1 GGLAGAGGG
10 GTGGGGA
17 VGGGG
22 SGGGGGE
29 SCDPYAPRS
38 PATDVFIG
46 PTGFEKFV
54 VGHVE
59 SAQKSVHLMIY
70 QFTNWA
76 IRDALIAAKKKGLDV
91 KVIYDGKQAANT
103 NTVSALQNAGV
114 EVKAAPAK
122 FDHAHAKVLI
132 VDGKRGVVMM
142 GNFNSYSM
150 SSERNYNAVVESADD
165 VADLEAVFQADW
177 GGTAPNLSCTRL
189 VVSPENSRARLTEL
203 INKADQRLDL
213 SVMYVT
219 DDKIVAAVKA
229 RVQAGVKVRMLLAN
243 PAWISNNAQTAA
255 TFKALGVPVK
265 YYVAGDLHAKLL
277 ITEDAAFVG
286 SENFSYTS
294 LDKNREAGVFVTES
308 APVAKI
314 QTQFDADFAAGAT
327 P

>member
-1 GGLAGAGGG
+1 M
-10 GTGGGGA
+10 TA
-17 VGGGG
+17 VF
-22 SGGGGGE
+22 
-29 SCDPYAPRS
+29 
-38 PATDVFIG
+38 VG
-46 PTGFEKFV
+46 PSGFEKFV
-54 VGHVE
+54 VGHVD
-59 SAQKSVHLMIY
+59 SAQKTLRLMAY

-76 IRDALIAAKKKGLDV
+76 VRDALIEAKKRGVDV
-91 KVIYDGKQAANT
+91 KVIYDPDQAANT
-103 NTVSALQNAGV
+103 NVMNALQGAGIA
-114 EVKAAPAK
+114 VKAAPAK
-122 FDHAHAKVLI
+122 FEHAHAKVMV
-132 VDGKRGVVMM
+132 VDGKRGLVMS
-142 GNFNSYSM
+142 GNLNSYSM
-150 SSERNYNAVVESADD
+150 SSERNYNAVLESADD

-177 GGTAPNLSCTRL
+177 DGATPNLACTRL
-189 VVSPENSRARLTEL
+189 VVSPENSRTRLTEL
-203 INKADQRLDL
+203 INKADQKLDL

-219 DDKIVAAVKA
+219 DDEIVAAVKA

-243 PAWISNNAQTAA
+243 PGWISNNAQTAA

-294 LDKNREAGVFVTES
+294 LNKNREAGVFVTEP